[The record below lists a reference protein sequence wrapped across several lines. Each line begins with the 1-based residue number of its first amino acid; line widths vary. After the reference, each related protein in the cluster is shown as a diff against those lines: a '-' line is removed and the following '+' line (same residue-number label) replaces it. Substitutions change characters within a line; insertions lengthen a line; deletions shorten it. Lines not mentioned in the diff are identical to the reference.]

1 MKRYLLLT
9 GDHYEAQGW
18 DDLFQGDFDAI
29 EEAQEA
35 IGGPGLD
42 GTDWFEI
49 VDTDAKKTV
58 KSGTVYRWLENREG

>member
-1 MKRYLLLT
+1 MKRYLLFV

-18 DDLFQGDFDAI
+18 DELFQDDFDTI

-35 IGGPGLD
+35 VSRPELS

-49 VDTDAKKTV
+49 VDTGIKRTIKA
-58 KSGTVYRWLENREG
+58 GTVYRWLKKE